1 MKKGKLEKHI
11 IWVHGSP
18 IFLLDYAIS
27 PAYSQILVTFP
38 LGRISESG
46 EFLIIFCVHGLCS
59 AFAKLIAF
67 IEKILDAAFIPT
79 LAYRDDNRLARFAF
93 PIVSVSLV

>member
-1 MKKGKLEKHI
+1 MEAPSSYLTIQSLQLLFAKNN
-11 IWVHGSP
+11 HG
-18 IFLLDYAIS
+18 FKCLG
-27 PAYSQILVTFP
+27 QILVTFP

-46 EFLIIFCVHGLCS
+46 EFLLVFCVHGLCS
-59 AFAKLIAF
+59 VFAKFIAF
-67 IEKILDAAFIPT
+67 IEKILDPAFIPT

>member
-1 MKKGKLEKHI
+1 MGAPSSYLTIQSLQLLFAKNN
-11 IWVHGSP
+11 HG
-18 IFLLDYAIS
+18 FKCLG
-27 PAYSQILVTFP
+27 QILVTFP

-93 PIVSVSLV
+93 PIVKRLL